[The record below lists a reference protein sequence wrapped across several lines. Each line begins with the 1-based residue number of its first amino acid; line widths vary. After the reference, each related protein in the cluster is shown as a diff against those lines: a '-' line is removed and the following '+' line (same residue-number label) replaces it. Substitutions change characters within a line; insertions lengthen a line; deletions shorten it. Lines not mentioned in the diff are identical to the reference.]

1 MTRWNYKLPLR
12 IRSLFRKTCVE
23 RELSDELRFHLEKL
37 KERNVSKG
45 MAPEE
50 AHYAA
55 LREMGGVEQIKEEC
69 RDMRGVNF
77 IQDLL
82 QDIRYGLRQLRRNP
96 GFTAVAVL
104 TLALGIGANTAVFT
118 VVNAVLLRPLPY
130 KNPGQLVT
138 IRITEPQAHGNL
150 YLASGPDFQDWR
162 KQNRVFEDMAAGTVS
177 SAALTSGSE
186 PLHLQGFEVSPRV
199 FRVLGISPLIGRT
212 FSQDETQ
219 PGRDQVV
226 ILSYG
231 LWQRAFGGEQ
241 GIIGKKIVL
250 GAKPYDVIGIM
261 PRSLKFP
268 NLWWGTKAE
277 YWIPLDLEEPVWRG
291 TSRADHWLWALARM
305 KRGVTVAQA
314 QANMD
319 TISRRLQ
326 QQYPRTNTGVRAKV
340 LDLREEQVKQVK
352 PAILILFAAVGFL
365 LLIACANIVNLL
377 LAKAISRQRE
387 IAIRLAV
394 GSGKGRLIRQLLTES
409 VLLFLAGGLAG
420 LVVGWG
426 ALRTLLY
433 AAPQGY
439 VPGITQVR
447 LDAWVFA
454 FTLGVAFLAGILAGL
469 APAIHSSNLDLQSTL
484 KEGAKSGAVHGRGVR
499 SILTIAEIALA
510 LVMLIG
516 AGLAIKSV
524 ARLMAVQPGFDP
536 HNVLKARIALP
547 QTRYNPSEQALF
559 YERLLDRVRAL
570 PGVQA
575 ASATDYLP
583 LQGNPGGFVYV
594 EGQPLP
600 KDMFS
605 SPVVDWSSILP
616 GYFRTMRI
624 PWVRGRDFTLADGKK
639 SPKVA
644 IINQAMARLFWPNQN
659 PVGKRFAQNYQKPDW
674 ITVVGVAGDVKEMDL
689 DQPATPEAYFP
700 EAQRPDPDLAVV
712 LRASIAPLSEA
723 DGLIRT
729 ARGLDKELP
738 VYDLGTL
745 GDIVAQSSEQQQ
757 FMALL
762 LGVFASVA
770 LALALVGIYGV
781 ISYSVER
788 RSHEFG
794 IRMALGAQRRD
805 VLRLVAA
812 EGLKMGLIGVAAGLA
827 AALGLTRLMASVLY
841 EVRPNDPGTFVIVS
855 IILTIAALLASYI
868 PARRATKVDP
878 MIALRYE

>member
-1 MTRWNYKLPLR
+1 MRWYQR
-12 IRSLFRKTCVE
+12 LFRRGRTE
-23 RELSDELRFHLEKL
+23 RQLDAELRFHLE
-37 KERNVSKG
+37 RQIADYIAAG
-45 MAPEE
+45 MTPDE
-50 AHYAA
+50 ARRRAR
-55 LREMGGVEQIKEEC
+55 LEFGGLDQVKEEC
-69 RDMRGVNF
+69 RDVGAARFVESL
-77 IQDLL
+77 IQDV
-82 QDIRYGLRQLRRNP
+82 RYGLRQLRRNP

-138 IRITEPQAHGNL
+138 IRITQPQAHGNL

-186 PLHLQGFEVSPRV
+186 PLQLQGFEVSPRV
-199 FRVLGISPLIGRT
+199 FRVLGISPLMGRT
-212 FSQDETQ
+212 FSRDETQ

-231 LWQRAFGGEQ
+231 LWQRAFGGER
-241 GIIGKKIVL
+241 GIIGKEIVL
-250 GAKPYDVIGIM
+250 GGKPYDVVGIM

-277 YWIPLDLEEPVWRG
+277 YWIPLGLQEPVWR
-291 TSRADHWLWALARM
+291 TSRANHWLWALARM
-305 KRGVTVAQA
+305 KSGITVAQA

-394 GSGKGRLIRQLLTES
+394 GSGKVRLIRQLLTES

-420 LVVGWG
+420 LLVGWG
-426 ALRTLLY
+426 ALRILLY

-469 APAIHSSNLDLQSTL
+469 APAIHSLNLDLQSTL
-484 KEGAKSGAVHGRGVR
+484 KEGAKSGSADSGGAR
-499 SILTIAEIALA
+499 SILTTAEIALA

-516 AGLAIKSV
+516 AGLAIKSM

-547 QTRYNPSEQALF
+547 QARYGPSQQTLF
-559 YERLLDRVRAL
+559 YERLVDRVRAL
-570 PGVQA
+570 PGVQS

-624 PWVRGRDFTLADGKK
+624 LWVRGRDFTLADGEK

-659 PVGKRFAQNYQKPDW
+659 PVGKRFTMNYQKPDW
-674 ITVVGVAGDVKEMDL
+674 ITVVGVAGDVKEMGL

-712 LRASIAPLSEA
+712 LRASISPLSEA
-723 DGLIRT
+723 DGLTRT

-745 GDIVAQSSEQQQ
+745 GDIVSQSSEQRQ

-762 LGVFASVA
+762 LGVFASAA

-841 EVRPNDPGTFVIVS
+841 EVKPNDPGTFVIVS

-868 PARRATKVDP
+868 PAHRATKVDP
-878 MIALRYE
+878 MVALRHE